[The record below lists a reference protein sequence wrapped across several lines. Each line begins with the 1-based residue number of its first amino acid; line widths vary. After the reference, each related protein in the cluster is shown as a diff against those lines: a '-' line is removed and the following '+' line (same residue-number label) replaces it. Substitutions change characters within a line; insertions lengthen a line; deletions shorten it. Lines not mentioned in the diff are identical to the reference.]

1 MKATKRQLDEL
12 TELRSFFQSWFGEQ
26 WDLKLRLRA
35 RTYPRHLDRVI
46 SGLEN
51 LGPTLLPRLRQTK
64 TDLLF
69 NSACDVRLAAP
80 PR

>member
-1 MKATKRQLDEL
+1 MRATKRQLDEL
-12 TELRSFFQSWFGEQ
+12 VELRTFFRTWFGEQ

-35 RTYPRHLDRVI
+35 HTYPRHLDRVI

-51 LGPTLLPRLRQTK
+51 LGPTLLPRLRQAK

-69 NSACDVRLAAP
+69 TSACDVRLAAP
-80 PR
+80 PQ